1 MDWLEL
7 APTGEPG
14 DETEVPRCHCLLLL
28 TRLPWGL
35 ALENTSRPFLPA
47 LLRARR
53 GSMFWMM
60 PSEATAGAVGV
71 STGGLGLASRGTE
84 APGRSSWG
92 GCPGGQSEWGMGKG
106 SGNRSP
112 HTPWPSVSVEAD
124 VGGTARPFRQSPE
137 ALDAEAR
144 SSLLPSLPGSFPTEA
159 ACDQR
164 TSRCGIP

>member
-28 TRLPWGL
+28 TRLPRGL
-35 ALENTSRPFLPA
+35 ALENTSYPFLPA

-92 GCPGGQSEWGMGKG
+92 GCPGARVSGGWGRG
-106 SGNRSP
+106 
-112 HTPWPSVSVEAD
+112 
-124 VGGTARPFRQSPE
+124 
-137 ALDAEAR
+137 
-144 SSLLPSLPGSFPTEA
+144 PGTEA
-159 ACDQR
+159 PTRRGLQ
-164 TSRCGIP
+164 SL